1 MLLKAFNEAKSVW
14 DVIKVDE
21 DKAKCTPPPEDVL
34 GRVSRRI
41 QGLLLFNNETNQWMR
56 YGAKFNGIWAAE
68 SENAMQQ
75 IVTNAILAKGYE
87 GWGSHHYVVNVLLSM
102 RSALLQREWNE
113 KPTNEFFPVSA

>member
-1 MLLKAFNEAKSVW
+1 
-14 DVIKVDE
+14 
-21 DKAKCTPPPEDVL
+21 
-34 GRVSRRI
+34 
-41 QGLLLFNNETNQWMR
+41 MR

-113 KPTNEFFPVSA
+113 KPTNLAFP

>member
-1 MLLKAFNEAKSVW
+1 MCWVG
-14 DVIKVDE
+14 I
-21 DKAKCTPPPEDVL
+21 
-34 GRVSRRI
+34 SRRI

-113 KPTNEFFPVSA
+113 KPTNEFLPSVIKCLRLQNAPGFRFTWLLERDQPARF